1 LPGKSAKR
9 VFALDDP
16 AIHLLASLLRSL
28 LDTHAEPGLKS
39 KYVKRFTFEYRRPGY
54 YVEAGLRKAQLA
66 CPDSAM

>member
-1 LPGKSAKR
+1 VRSLPGKSAKR

-39 KYVKRFTFEYRRPGY
+39 EYVKRFTFEYRRSG
-54 YVEAGLRKAQLA
+54 
-66 CPDSAM
+66 